1 MSEFDFF
8 NRKINVYVL
17 AWVILIS
24 LLFSL
29 IQFSMN
35 QKLKKDISK
44 VRKEMKHDYE
54 QKIKERAKEIKKLR
68 VENDFQR
75 KNIHNLNI
83 KVDSLEKVKNKI
95 HIKYV
100 DRKKDIK
107 TMDSEQIK
115 KYWNGEFN

>member
-1 MSEFDFF
+1 
-8 NRKINVYVL
+8 
-17 AWVILIS
+17 
-24 LLFSL
+24 
-29 IQFSMN
+29 MN